1 MYLDSI
7 LKIIRLLRFY
17 CALEPLQRSPTLFI
31 VSPVSP
37 RLPRSRR
44 TDSTAAERN
53 SSSFVPPNFRPP
65 STVRRP
71 PSAVHRPPSAVRRL
85 AVSCP
90 RRVRPPLIFDHT
102 PPPFSLF
109 NSTSYSRRL
118 ASTHLPPFVTD
129 A

>member
-37 RLPRSRR
+37 RLLRSRR

-71 PSAVHRPPSAVRRL
+71 PSAVSPSRALAESGHR
-85 AVSCP
+85 
-90 RRVRPPLIFDHT
+90 
-102 PPPFSLF
+102 
-109 NSTSYSRRL
+109 
-118 ASTHLPPFVTD
+118 
-129 A
+129 